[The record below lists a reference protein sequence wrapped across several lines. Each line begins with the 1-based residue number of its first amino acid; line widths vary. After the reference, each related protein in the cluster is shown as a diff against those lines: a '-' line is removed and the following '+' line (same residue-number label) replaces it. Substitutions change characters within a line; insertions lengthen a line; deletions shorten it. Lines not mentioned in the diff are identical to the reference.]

1 MADDKKVFKDRDAL
15 KKANSYFFGKMLFNL
30 FLVLFGAVLIA
41 IFLRQMQA
49 QTALVK
55 QEENSRLALEEA
67 VTALEDNV
75 QNADSLAAI
84 FHDGNQDELDDMYQL
99 FTSGMFESMADLDNK
114 QRSEVFADMVERS
127 GVQYLFLMTMDGRIV
142 LSQSEAM
149 YGINPASGSYMTQEN
164 INQIL
169 KGTKAADGTI
179 TPVTVKN
186 RFSTFYFYIKKPLT
200 NARRDTE
207 RMIRS
212 STNSCSHSTQD
223 STRVTSS

>member
-15 KKANSYFFGKMLFNL
+15 KKANSYFFGKMLFNF

-149 YGINPASGSYMTQEN
+149 YGINPASGSYMT
-164 INQIL
+164 
-169 KGTKAADGTI
+169 
-179 TPVTVKN
+179 
-186 RFSTFYFYIKKPLT
+186 
-200 NARRDTE
+200 
-207 RMIRS
+207 
-212 STNSCSHSTQD
+212 
-223 STRVTSS
+223 

>member
-15 KKANSYFFGKMLFNL
+15 KKANSYFFGKMLFNF

-164 INQIL
+164 INQTL

-186 RFSTFYFYIKKPLT
+186 RFGTFYFYIKKPLT

-212 STNSCSHSTQD
+212 STSSFRRSIQD
-223 STRVTSS
+223 STRMISS